1 LLCLE
6 NQEERDEILKDYN
19 RILKKKKMTY
29 LCILFIYISFC
40 LFLLTEFLYLENY
53 ILSLIVLF
61 AYFIL
66 IMFNHYNFVFI
77 LWNAIS
83 ILFGFIS
90 LFTLPHL
97 VYIMILMS
105 LISILYLRYVIMR
118 KQNQLLNEIICKAKD
133 QKENDSLDS
142 SPTLKYLPKGFLT
155 LKSFICY
162 FCLLGII
169 GIFLL
174 CLINEYVIV
183 STKNNFVDNNV
194 YQNVDC
200 IMVLGAGVKD
210 GEPTPMLKDRLEKG
224 IELYKQGYAKKIIM
238 SGDHGRAE
246 YDEVNVMKKYAIA
259 AGIPSSDIFMDHAG
273 FSTYDSVYR
282 ASAIFGVKKMIIV
295 TQKYHLYRAL
305 YLAKSLGIEAIGAP
319 AEDIIYNGNTYR
331 ELREVLARNKDFLKA
346 LLVPPSTYL
355 GEAISVSGD
364 GNITND

>member
-1 LLCLE
+1 M
-6 NQEERDEILKDYN
+6 
-19 RILKKKKMTY
+19 KK
-29 LCILFIYISFC
+29 
-40 LFLLTEFLYLENY
+40 
-53 ILSLIVLF
+53 
-61 AYFIL
+61 
-66 IMFNHYNFVFI
+66 
-77 LWNAIS
+77 
-83 ILFGFIS
+83 
-90 LFTLPHL
+90 
-97 VYIMILMS
+97 
-105 LISILYLRYVIMR
+105 
-118 KQNQLLNEIICKAKD
+118 
-133 QKENDSLDS
+133 
-142 SPTLKYLPKGFLT
+142 T